1 MASAQPADA
10 GGAAAPL
17 ELDDVLPF
25 DAVVRTGTLPNG
37 MRYYVRQNGRPADR
51 LLLRLAVDA
60 GSLDE
65 ADDQR
70 GLAHFLEHMAFNGS
84 RHFEPGELI
93 KYFESAGAR
102 LGPHVNAHT
111 SFTET
116 VYRLDVP
123 SDKPEI
129 ISRALMALADFAGRL
144 ALDAAQV
151 EKERGVVI
159 EEWRGGLGAASR
171 IRDKQVPVLYHGS
184 RYAERL
190 PIGAPEV
197 LRTAPVERLR
207 AFYDTFYRPE
217 RMAIVAVG
225 DIEAA
230 AIEES
235 IRRAFREIRPRDGE
249 PPPPRTDE
257 VPLHDETLVSV
268 VTDPEVARSSVS
280 LVFKRADSPMVR
292 VADYRREVMQRLIEH
307 MMNERFTD
315 LARRPDAP
323 VLGAGAGESRLSPG
337 VDAFMVSASVED
349 GRLEDGAT
357 FLARETRR
365 VREHGFGAAELE
377 RARRWFAAV
386 FERAYNEREKT
397 ESASYAREYVSHFLT
412 REPSPGIAYEYRL
425 VQQFL
430 PGIADADVAALA
442 RELMPDT
449 GRVVLAVS
457 PQKEGVTVPSPE
469 ALRAS
474 LARVADTPVT
484 PWVETEL
491 TRELMPNSPAPA
503 AVVSRRE
510 LAGLGVTAVR
520 FANGLEAWLK
530 PTDFKNDE
538 VVFTMYSRGGA
549 SLVPPPQYV
558 EASLAASY
566 ASLSGAAGLKAL
578 ELEKLLVG
586 KLVGA
591 SPYVSLSTHGLSG
604 TSAPAQLET
613 ALQLLHQRVVEPGND
628 PDAFQLL
635 KRQLDAA
642 VTNRLQNPLVRFSDK
657 VNEVNTSGHYTAEPL
672 SAERVA
678 SLDRERMAAFYRER
692 FANAADFTFFMV
704 GAFTVDDALP
714 LLARYIGT
722 LPSTG
727 TAAAGFRDVGIRFP
741 ASVTR
746 AEVRGGREPRSQAV
760 VSFFADPDPRG
771 GEQEVVGAAIQVL
784 ESVLRDL
791 LREDLGQ
798 TYGVS
803 VGLSQPLPQRGAG
816 HIAVRF
822 GSDPANVSA
831 LVERILQE
839 VRRLQQEGPPADRVA
854 AAKEGARRSHET
866 SLRQNGYW
874 LGRLQSLHLLGRD
887 PMEILQRPE
896 RIDAVTPAAVQQ
908 AFQKYFPVD
917 RYTVVMLR
925 PQE

>member
-1 MASAQPADA
+1 MASAQPAGA
-10 GGAAAPL
+10 GGAPL
-17 ELDDVLPF
+17 ELADVLPF
-25 DAVVRTGTLPNG
+25 DPVVRTGTLTNG

-51 LLLRLAVDA
+51 LLVRLAVDA

-65 ADDQR
+65 GNDQR

-123 SDKPEI
+123 SDRPEL

-144 ALDAAQV
+144 TLDGAQV

-190 PIGAPEV
+190 PIGVPEV

-207 AFYDTFYRPE
+207 HFYDTFYRPD

-225 DIEAA
+225 DIDAA

-235 IRRAFREIRPRDGE
+235 IRSAFRDISPRDGE
-249 PPPPRTDE
+249 PPPRTGD
-257 VPLHDETLVSV
+257 VPLHEETLVSV

-280 LVFKRADSPMVR
+280 LVFKRADGPMVR
-292 VADYRREVMQRLIEH
+292 VADYRREIMQRLIEH

-323 VLGAGAGESRLSPG
+323 VLGAGAGESRLSPE

-349 GRLEDGAT
+349 GRIEDGAT
-357 FLARETRR
+357 FLAREARR
-365 VREHGFGAAELE
+365 VREHGFGTAELE
-377 RARRWFAAV
+377 RARRWLTAM

-397 ESASYAREYVSHFLT
+397 ESASYAREYVSHFLS
-412 REPSPGIAYEYRL
+412 REPSPGIVYEYRL

-430 PGIADADVAALA
+430 PGIADADVAALV

-469 ALRAS
+469 ALRAA

-491 TRELMPNSPAPA
+491 TRELMPNPPAPA
-503 AVVSRRE
+503 EVVSRRE
-510 LAGLGVTAVR
+510 LAELGVTVVR

-566 ASLSGAAGLKAL
+566 ASLSGAAGLTAL
-578 ELEKLLVG
+578 ELEKLLAG

-591 SPYVSLSTHGLSG
+591 SPYVSFSTHGLSG

-628 PDAFQLL
+628 PEAFHLL

-642 VTNRLQNPLVRFSDK
+642 VTNRLQNPLIRFSDK

-678 SLDRERMAAFYRER
+678 RLDRDRMAAFYRDR
-692 FANAADFTFFMV
+692 FANAADFTLFMA
-704 GAFTVDDALP
+704 GTFTVDEALP
-714 LLARYIGT
+714 LLARYVGT

-727 TAAAGFRDVGIRFP
+727 TAAADFRDAGIRFP
-741 ASVTR
+741 AGVTR

-803 VGLSQPLPQRGAG
+803 VELSQPLPQRGAG
-816 HIAVRF
+816 HIEVRF
-822 GSDPANVSA
+822 GSDPANVTA

-874 LGRLQSLHLLGRD
+874 LGRLQSLHLFGRD
-887 PMEILQRPE
+887 PLEILQRPE

-908 AFQKYFPVD
+908 AFQKYFPLD
-917 RYTVVMLR
+917 RYTVVTLK
-925 PQE
+925 PQD